1 MFGSGGSIEKA
12 QKEFF
17 EEFERKYGKKV
28 EKVEFAQLKAD
39 NNAFRL
45 LNLTPYLGEN
55 TLSGLLVFC
64 TNTLYFHSF
73 PHEGYMGI
81 VKKEL
86 YENPDNVSQCI
97 CLSEL
102 KNIKAEF
109 PKQGR
114 FSFLFPDK
122 SRNISF
128 SAQGPSSTIY
138 FTLEFLKK
146 AEAVYEEI
154 KKTLNYE
161 L

>member
-12 QKEFF
+12 QKEFY
-17 EEFERKYGKKV
+17 EEFERKYGKTVQKL
-28 EKVEFAQLKAD
+28 EFAQLKGS
-39 NNAFRL
+39 NKAFSD
-45 LNLTPYLGEN
+45 LNLIPYMGEL
-55 TLSGLLVFC
+55 TLSGVLVFC
-64 TNTLYFHSF
+64 SDSLYFHSF
-73 PHEGYMGI
+73 PKESYMGI
-81 VKKEL
+81 VKRDV
-86 YENPDNVSQCI
+86 YDNPANVSQCI

-128 SAQGPSSTIY
+128 SAQCPSSTIY

-154 KKTLNYE
+154 KKILNYE

>member
-1 MFGSGGSIEKA
+1 
-12 QKEFF
+12 
-17 EEFERKYGKKV
+17 
-28 EKVEFAQLKAD
+28 
-39 NNAFRL
+39 
-45 LNLTPYLGEN
+45 
-55 TLSGLLVFC
+55 
-64 TNTLYFHSF
+64 
-73 PHEGYMGI
+73 
-81 VKKEL
+81 
-86 YENPDNVSQCI
+86 
-97 CLSEL
+97 SEL

-154 KKTLNYE
+154 KKILNS
-161 L
+161 